1 MTSLLLGQC
10 FQNALGL
17 SLDRQ
22 DAFHGR
28 MGIGAVACRPLQC
41 GDQICPG
48 IAPQQCQYSFGLV
61 FAATL
66 GPQQA
71 LEESAARL
79 SQFRE
84 PLFEMGLTEPSVLT
98 GAVLLEHASLS
109 RGCVRQERMPGD
121 LLDLGTVDDHH
132 VLRDPHGEHVPNV
145 PPGYG
150 VSVLTVGDQA
160 LDVDRTVDHRPDVI
174 GLRR

>member
-1 MTSLLLGQC
+1 VTSLLVGQG
-10 FQNALGL
+10 FQDALGL

-41 GDQICPG
+41 GDQVG
-48 IAPQQCQYSFGLV
+48 SGVASQECQHSFSLV
-61 FAATL
+61 LAAAL

-84 PLFEMGLTEPSVLT
+84 PLFQVGLT
-98 GAVLLEHASLS
+98 
-109 RGCVRQERMPGD
+109 
-121 LLDLGTVDDHH
+121 
-132 VLRDPHGEHVPNV
+132 
-145 PPGYG
+145 
-150 VSVLTVGDQA
+150 
-160 LDVDRTVDHRPDVI
+160 
-174 GLRR
+174 